1 MSNLEILFLGTGTS
15 TGVPMIGCDCPV
27 CKSDNPHNRR
37 LRSSIYLTAGNLKI
51 LVDTSPDFREQALC
65 HNIRKV
71 DALFITHAHVDH
83 LFGLDDIR
91 RINTIQ
97 NASIP
102 VWSSPE
108 AIKDIHR
115 IFSYVFTD
123 SVPGTFRPKLE
134 THSFDSTLELPQDG
148 GESLFITPIDVV
160 HGWARTFGYRF
171 DYNGRSFAY
180 IPDCHE
186 LPQAAMKQLAN
197 LDCLI
202 VDALKYTDHP
212 THFSVD
218 EALQAISKLSPKKAL
233 LTHISHRIEH
243 ESFMQN
249 LLEKGLEYI
258 KPAYDGLRFAL

>member
-1 MSNLEILFLGTGTS
+1 MSNLEVLFLGTGTS

-27 CKSDNPHNRR
+27 CKSENPHNRR
-37 LRSSIYLTAGNLKI
+37 LRSSIYLSAGDLKI

-115 IFSYVFTD
+115 IFSYVFVD

-134 THSFDSTLELPQDG
+134 THPFDSTLELTQTN
-148 GESLFITPIDVV
+148 GESLLVTPFDVV

-171 DYNGRSFAY
+171 DYSGKHFAY

-186 LPQAAMKQLAN
+186 LPESSMAQLKN
-197 LDCLI
+197 LDCLVI
-202 VDALKYTDHP
+202 DALKYTDHP
-212 THFSVD
+212 THFSVE
-218 EALQAISKLSPKKAL
+218 EALQVITAVSPKKAF
-233 LTHISHRIEH
+233 LTHISHRIDH
-243 ESFMQN
+243 EAITQKLS
-249 LLEKGLEYI
+249 ESGLGYI
-258 KPAYDGLRFAL
+258 KPAYDGLKLEI